1 MKQKNKKIS
10 MTQRKSTVYN
20 PHLPKDEVIYKIP
33 TYPVKLKEI
42 HTVGKRIK
50 YYREKL
56 GLEQKDIARQLG
68 FTPNAVSNWE
78 NCRTRPDLSVVP
90 KLCDIL
96 HITLYDLYGM
106 DKPLDFYNNHEQQLI
121 EDYRSLS
128 KGHRFTIEKMIE
140 TLKAVEL
147 AEQCPDLTEL
157 IECEKGLAAGFDAG
171 VEFDDIGT
179 PIFLHTSPIV
189 SQADLVFHVSGDSM
203 EPEYH
208 DGDMV
213 LVQKYPGCP
222 ALRYGEVGAFSIG
235 NTTYIKLYEE
245 DGLHSFNENYDVM
258 HFTEDDNVYLIGR
271 VLGILDPEDIASEDD
286 IERYLAV
293 HKQED

>member
-1 MKQKNKKIS
+1 MKQKSKKIS
-10 MTQRKSTVYN
+10 MTQRKGIIYN
-20 PHLPKDEVIYKIP
+20 PHLPKDEITYKIP
-33 TYPVKLKEI
+33 TYPVKLTEM

-68 FTPNAVSNWE
+68 FTPNAISNWE
-78 NCRTRPDLSVVP
+78 NGRTRPDLSVVP

-106 DKPLDFYNNHEQQLI
+106 DKPIDFYNNQEQQLI
-121 EDYRSLS
+121 EDYHSLS

-140 TLKAVEL
+140 TLKAIEL
-147 AEQCPDLTEL
+147 AEKCPDLTEL
-157 IECEKGLAAGFDAG
+157 IECEKELAAGFDAG
-171 VEFDDIGT
+171 IEFDDIGE
-179 PIFLHTSPIV
+179 PIFLHTSPIINQ
-189 SQADLVFHVSGDSM
+189 SDLVFHISGDSM

-222 ALRYGEVGAFSIG
+222 ALRYGEVGVFSIG
-235 NTTYIKLYEE
+235 NTTYIKIYEE
-245 DGLHSFNENYDVM
+245 DGLHSFNENYDVI

-271 VLGILDPEDIASEDD
+271 VLSILDPKNIASEDD
-286 IERYLAV
+286 IKQYLSV
-293 HKQED
+293 HKQES

>member
-1 MKQKNKKIS
+1 MKQKGKKIS
-10 MTQRKSTVYN
+10 MTQRKGIVYN
-20 PHLPKDEVIYKIP
+20 PHLPKDEITYKIP
-33 TYPVKLKEI
+33 TYPVKLTEM
-42 HTVGKRIK
+42 HTIGKRIK
-50 YYREKL
+50 YYRKKL

-68 FTPNAVSNWE
+68 FTPNAISNWE
-78 NCRTRPDLSVVP
+78 NGRTRPDLSVVP

-106 DKPLDFYNNHEQQLI
+106 DKPIDFYNNQEQQLI

-140 TLKAVEL
+140 MLKAIEL
-147 AEQCPDLTEL
+147 AEKCPDLTEL
-157 IECEKGLAAGFDAG
+157 IEYEKGLDAG
-171 VEFDDIGT
+171 IEFDDIGE
-179 PIFLHTSPIV
+179 PIFLHTSPIIN
-189 SQADLVFHVSGDSM
+189 QADLVFHISGDSM

-222 ALRYGEVGAFSIG
+222 ALRYGEVGVFFIG
-235 NTTYIKLYEE
+235 NTTYIKIYEE
-245 DGLHSFNENYDVM
+245 DGLHSFNENYDVI

-271 VLGILDPEDIASEDD
+271 VLSILDPKNIASEDD
-286 IERYLAV
+286 IKRYLSV
-293 HKQED
+293 HKQES

>member
-171 VEFDDIGT
+171 VEFDDMGT
-179 PIFLHTSPIV
+179 PIFLHTSPII

-213 LVQKYPGCP
+213 LVQKYPGCS
-222 ALRYGEVGAFSIG
+222 AIRYGEVGAFSIG
-235 NTTYIKLYEE
+235 NTTYIKIYEE

-271 VLGILDPEDIASEDD
+271 VLGILDPENIASKDD

-293 HKQED
+293 HKQEN